1 MIQKNDILL
10 RLGRVETS
18 VAAIETL
25 TKSEHHAAVVEVLP
39 ILLSELAGFKEWVQ
53 SQPDPEPEPEV
64 VKAAA
69 PEVIEPPPNVV

>member
-18 VAAIETL
+18 VSAIEIL

-39 ILLSELAGFKEWVQ
+39 ILLSELAGFKEWIM
-53 SQPDPEPEPEV
+53 SLPEPEEKTV
-64 VKAAA
+64 V
-69 PEVIEPPPNVV
+69 PVPVPVPVEPPPNVV

>member
-18 VAAIETL
+18 VSAIEIL

-53 SQPDPEPEPEV
+53 SQPDPEPEV
-64 VKAAA
+64 AKAVG